1 MAQKD
6 ILEKILMA
14 HGDVFADCVN
24 VFLYGGQPKLRGG
37 DLCPA
42 PTESFYQ
49 GKAGKRS
56 QFCDRSFFQM
66 EDGQVKAQY
75 FIENETR
82 LKRRQ
87 ALRKASYQG
96 GSYRE
101 QLELKQPVYPVIGI
115 ILNWTGRR
123 SRIPSSLR
131 RLLASE
137 GADMEA
143 LRFVDDVT
151 LKLYHMR
158 NLSKEVRDRFTSD
171 MGFVVDYLNTGSFEG
186 RGQQRI
192 AHGEALCEMMEALTG
207 DARFT
212 DMIGN
217 LLEKQ
222 EEGEGIVMCEYIDM
236 LEAKGEARGKEIG
249 KEIGEGRLASLLSK
263 LYALGRDEDAK
274 LAVND
279 RAARGRLYEE
289 LGIAGG

>member
-66 EDGQVKAQY
+66 EGGRVKAQY

-131 RLLASE
+131 RRSE
-137 GADMEA
+137 E
-143 LRFVDDVT
+143 RRV
-151 LKLYHMR
+151 
-158 NLSKEVRDRFTSD
+158 
-171 MGFVVDYLNTGSFEG
+171 
-186 RGQQRI
+186 
-192 AHGEALCEMMEALTG
+192 
-207 DARFT
+207 
-212 DMIGN
+212 
-217 LLEKQ
+217 
-222 EEGEGIVMCEYIDM
+222 
-236 LEAKGEARGKEIG
+236 GKEC
-249 KEIGEGRLASLLSK
+249 R
-263 LYALGRDEDAK
+263 Y
-274 LAVND
+274 
-279 RAARGRLYEE
+279 
-289 LGIAGG
+289 

>member
-66 EDGQVKAQY
+66 EDGRVKAQY

-249 KEIGEGRLASLLSK
+249 EGRLASLLSK

>member
-123 SRIPSSLR
+123 NRIPLSLR

-249 KEIGEGRLASLLSK
+249 EGRLASLLSK